1 MLTLFKAEFIRY
13 RFWAILA
20 FILQLF
26 TLSFFAKLGPVLE
39 PLNHE
44 LTLLIIVVSFA
55 FGFVQMTLHKR
66 KNHWVFLLQR
76 PLKSSKIYL
85 ALATA
90 GMMNVLIAVPIAWLI
105 IVIGFDYFTDTI
117 IDMRH
122 YYFSLFLA
130 AIGILT
136 YLMGSL
142 TALNASRAA
151 ILTGIGLFV
160 AFQSVSQ
167 YILLQSSMAILI
179 IFYLLH
185 LNIASFKPDLSQPLT
200 SRLSTIMLVVP
211 MQMMIVLLL
220 VLSTQLFYHLPKF
233 MLASSPSELVV
244 EGTIDFW
251 RELPAEE
258 RGSFLLKNSDVD
270 NKELLARQTELATSE
285 VINIYSRS
293 FGKKGQYPFR
303 DKNFSMIDK
312 VNNNLWV
319 FSHDDML
326 LQGINNKTGKV
337 VGWVGKT
344 GFFENIATTTT
355 KDRFNSIPFMLKDQ
369 FLITKN
375 TIFMVD
381 FEAKELSIK
390 VSIPNGEQMI
400 GLPQFT
406 EGFFSMI
413 THKHIYIF
421 DNTDIFEKNGPVP
434 PAYSLSHPTTL
445 SQMATIDTY
454 AMVDGLLLI
463 YAGNNYRGFD
473 KPGAEIIYAKRDGG
487 EQTLYKMFFEK
498 QNYPKL
504 IRHFEYVVSPL
515 LYTWDAT
522 MSHALRAYPDE
533 EHPIT
538 NVFSGVMPTYL
549 NVVTLI
555 LHLLSI
561 GIVIWVSRLI
571 NLNTKKTTL
580 WFVMTGLIGIPALV
594 SFFFVNKVKGNI
606 FPKSVLTQSPD
617 EARLDSTSR

>member
-1 MLTLFKAEFIRY
+1 MLALFKAEFIRY
-13 RFWAILA
+13 RFGAIFA

-39 PLNHE
+39 PLNQE
-44 LTLLIIVVSFA
+44 LSLLIIVICFA

-76 PLKSSKIYL
+76 PLKSSKVYL

-90 GMMNVLIAVPIAWLI
+90 GVMNVLIAVPIAWLI
-105 IVIGFDYFTDTI
+105 IVIGFDYLTDTI

-136 YLMGSL
+136 YLIGSL

-160 AFQSVSQ
+160 IFQSVSQ

-179 IFYLLH
+179 IFYLLY
-185 LNIASFKPDLSQPLT
+185 LNIASFKPDLSQPLK

-211 MQMMIVLLL
+211 MQMMIVTLL

-244 EGTIDFW
+244 EGTIDYW
-251 RELPAEE
+251 RDLPAEQ
-258 RGSFLLKNSDVD
+258 RVSFLLKSSDVD
-270 NKELLARQTELATSE
+270 NKEWLSRQTELATSA
-285 VINIYSRS
+285 VINMYSRS

-303 DKNFSMIDK
+303 DKNFSMTDR

-319 FSHDDML
+319 FSHDEML

-337 VGWVGKT
+337 VGWVGRT
-344 GFFENIATTTT
+344 GFFEQIITT
-355 KDRFNSIPFMLKDQ
+355 KTTDRFNSIPFMLKDQ

-375 TIFMVD
+375 TIFMLD

-406 EGFFSMI
+406 DGFVSMI

-421 DNTDIFEKNGPVP
+421 DHTDIFDKNGPVL

-445 SQMATIDTY
+445 SQMAYVDTY

-473 KPGAEIIYAKRDGG
+473 KPGAEIIYAKRDGE
-487 EQTLYKMFFEK
+487 EQILYKMFFDK
-498 QNYPKL
+498 QTYPQL
-504 IRHFEYVVSPL
+504 IRHFEYLVSPL
-515 LYTWDAT
+515 LFTWNAS
-522 MSHALRAYPDE
+522 MSHALSSYPDE
-533 EHPIT
+533 EYPIV
-538 NVFSGVMPTYL
+538 NVFSGVMPTYV
-549 NVVTLI
+549 NVVALI
-555 LHLLSI
+555 LHLLAISI
-561 GIVIWVSRLI
+561 VLWVSRLI

-580 WFVMTGLIGIPALV
+580 WVVMTGLIGIPALL

-606 FPKSVLTQSPD
+606 LPKTVLTQSPNED
-617 EARLDSTSR
+617 RLSSTLR